1 MLVERAWLARFLSST
16 DKFPS
21 RIPFDAY
28 FSLGRIIFANYL
40 TVFFCK
46 SINYHDIFF
55 RIIFRSRDLIRRI
68 DFLEWKACLRSKH
81 FFARLENWI
90 FLPITYEHYMNW
102 TSGDNF
108 NFSSPSRTHLS
119 QQSILNSVKI
129 FRHVCY
135 PIPSTKLEI
144 NRPIGEQLLLYLKR
158 DLNSNRGSEKI
169 GGIFSSSVVRS
180 HRVSICSGN
189 EITIGRLPSRLCKG
203 RVLSSNSASWNAN
216 SWYRRHNRFQILDS
230 PGRQGTCWRNWFAR
244 DQIRGS
250 YLSFFLFLLV
260 RKQDV

>member
-46 SINYHDIFF
+46 SINCHDIFF
-55 RIIFRSRDLIRRI
+55 RIIPRSSNLIRRI

-102 TSGDNF
+102 TSRDNF

-119 QQSILNSVKI
+119 QRSILNSVKI

-135 PIPSTKLEI
+135 PIPSTTLGI
-144 NRPIGEQLLLYLKR
+144 NRPVVVGEQLLLYLKR

-169 GGIFSSSVVRS
+169 GGIFSSSVVHIAFQFALVMKLPLEDYLRGRES
-180 HRVSICSGN
+180 YHRIPLRGTLIPDTGD
-189 EITIGRLPSRLCKG
+189 ITVFK
-203 RVLSSNSASWNAN
+203 
-216 SWYRRHNRFQILDS
+216 Y
-230 PGRQGTCWRNWFAR
+230 
-244 DQIRGS
+244 
-250 YLSFFLFLLV
+250 
-260 RKQDV
+260 

>member
-1 MLVERAWLARFLSST
+1 MKSVSPIETFLCSARKLNILANCTNITWTEQVETISISLLHRELTYRN
-16 DKFPS
+16 DPS
-21 RIPFDAY
+21 WILWKSFD
-28 FSLGRIIFANYL
+28 
-40 TVFFCK
+40 
-46 SINYHDIFF
+46 
-55 RIIFRSRDLIRRI
+55 
-68 DFLEWKACLRSKH
+68 
-81 FFARLENWI
+81 
-90 FLPITYEHYMNW
+90 
-102 TSGDNF
+102 
-108 NFSSPSRTHLS
+108 
-119 QQSILNSVKI
+119 
-129 FRHVCY
+129 VCY